1 LARLWETLPTIGWW
15 ECKLV
20 QSFGKIVWHFL
31 KTLNTELPF
40 DPAILLCSIYPTE
53 LQLVCWQDI
62 CITMFIAARLR
73 IVKIEKQPASK
84 SRWMGKENGVHM
96 LHGYYSAF
104 QNEEILLLQA
114 TLMNLESIV
123 LSDIRQ
129 QQKECLVI

>member
-1 LARLWETLPTIGWW
+1 
-15 ECKLV
+15 
-20 QSFGKIVWHFL
+20 
-31 KTLNTELPF
+31 
-40 DPAILLCSIYPTE
+40 
-53 LQLVCWQDI
+53 
-62 CITMFIAARLR
+62 
-73 IVKIEKQPASK
+73 
-84 SRWMGKENGVHM
+84 MGKENGVHM